1 MLPPPPLPYTLAA
14 VLYIY
19 HKIES
24 LFSILISYYESDCNF
39 MTENHCRDK
48 MGNDFQKFT
57 EDKLIKQARNDFEK
71 TVKALRAHNKTVLE
85 EYLIQLDD
93 SKKVV
98 CDEPRNRALA
108 EQVELYT
115 REILR
120 EVEQLDPRFKNTFLQ
135 SGSFYDEVKVGLPD
149 EYDYMAKLEL
159 LSIPGT
165 AKAVPT
171 KLGFARV
178 ILEHEETIDLWKE
191 FLCDHEDSDEDID
204 EHNEEVFENL
214 LAVSKVQEEFRSL
227 VMKAIKSVKMP
238 KKWQRNPCPTQHGP
252 CTMLEFL
259 VDDFLPE
266 GQLYISIDL
275 APCMTYPKNKDVEF
289 PFYKNLNEEGSF
301 ALLLAQLVANK
312 CDVLL
317 VPFINDGLK
326 LLKNHNYL
334 YRQSYREQM
343 RVSFSLV
350 EKDTFAHF
358 TSNSVEKRVLRLLK
372 ILRDIHLRDDGKQP
386 EWEEPYPE
394 GPPSTRLQVNVL
406 E

>member
-1 MLPPPPLPYTLAA
+1 
-14 VLYIY
+14 
-19 HKIES
+19 
-24 LFSILISYYESDCNF
+24 
-39 MTENHCRDK
+39 

-57 EDKLIKQARNDFEK
+57 EDKLIKQARNDFGK

-191 FLCDHEDSDEDID
+191 FLCDHEDTDEDID

-275 APCMTYPKNKDVEF
+275 APCMTYPKNKDFEF

-326 LLKNHNYL
+326 LLKIITVCI
-334 YRQSYREQM
+334 
-343 RVSFSLV
+343 VSRTASKC
-350 EKDTFAHF
+350 ECHF
-358 TSNSVEKRVLRLLK
+358 PWWKK
-372 ILRDIHLRDDGKQP
+372 ILLPTSHPTALRSECCDF
-386 EWEEPYPE
+386 
-394 GPPSTRLQVNVL
+394 
-406 E
+406 